1 MNENTSFTNNMDT
14 LFTDLHDFVNT
25 ETVLGSP
32 LSVGSKTLVPVMS
45 VTLGY
50 GSTGMSTKVQN
61 NSSSN
66 PNANNATNGV
76 GLGARVTTNAV
87 MVIEND
93 SVSMLPVNE
102 KSNMEQLMNKLP
114 DAISSLSQS
123 FANGGMMGQS
133 QGQSQGQGQGQ
144 SQGQGQQQ
152 NQSQNQQGNQQS
164 SSGSN
169 QMQGMAQNKQQNSSK
184 QKN

>member
-66 PNANNATNGV
+66 PNANNSTNGV

-114 DAISSLSQS
+114 DAISSLGQS
-123 FANGGMMGQS
+123 FVNGGMMGQ
-133 QGQSQGQGQGQ
+133 GK
-144 SQGQGQQQ
+144 GQGQQQ
-152 NQSQNQQGNQQS
+152 NQSQNQQGSQQS

>member
-1 MNENTSFTNNMDT
+1 MSENTTFTNNMDT
-14 LFTDLHDFVNT
+14 LFTDLHDFVST
-25 ETVLGSP
+25 DTVLGTP
-32 LSVGSKTLVPVMS
+32 LSVGNKTLVPVMS
-45 VTLGY
+45 VTMGY

-61 NSSSN
+61 NSSN
-66 PNANNATNGV
+66 NANNATSGT

-123 FANGGMMGQS
+123 FSNGGMMNQSNNQDSSKGQQDDSKNTKS
-133 QGQSQGQGQGQ
+133 QGMS
-144 SQGQGQQQ
+144 SDKQ
-152 NQSQNQQGNQQS
+152 NSSNQQS
-164 SSGSN
+164 
-169 QMQGMAQNKQQNSSK
+169 
-184 QKN
+184 